1 MGASRLDRSDGS
13 WSVGDGQWT
22 MVGGQWTRTVDNGG
36 EIGFLPGSM
45 YKGCVKKKGKERK
58 AQVGEE
64 RPPLYRHNVLHDIP
78 CSGNP

>member
-1 MGASRLDRSDGS
+1 MDDGRWTVDEDS
-13 WSVGDGQWT
+13 GQWL
-22 MVGGQWTRTVDNGG
+22 G
-36 EIGFLPGSM
+36 EISFLPGSI

-64 RPPLYRHNVLHDIP
+64 RHPLYRHNVLHDIP